1 MNASRARL
9 EALSKELRLQWL
21 QTKEYWADAKSQE
34 FEQKFLQELF
44 VSVERSVGVIEQLD
58 KVINKIKKDC
68 E

>member
-1 MNASRARL
+1 MNAGRARL

-21 QTKEYWADAKSQE
+21 QTKDHWADAKSQE

-44 VSVERSVGVIEQLD
+44 LSVDRSVGVIEQLD